1 LSLHTPPPQP
11 LKQQSFIGDF
21 WSGSPSALQHG
32 RRVEEYDPTSPIV
45 RNAYSPRAPHEQ
57 LNPTQ
62 NGVPYNPT
70 YHYYGTPQYP
80 QYPIPSASS
89 YWPYD
94 APQIP
99 YNGFNFFSPSYPP
112 QTYWQPQ
119 PPPIPSASG
128 TIRIDNLPPSQ
139 TPAPQLPQI
148 PHIPEPSQDY
158 ILTASLPP
166 YRLESPN
173 KKLLILDLNGTLL
186 YRPKILEKD
195 RYVDMRTSS
204 QKPILRPHLTEFVTY
219 IFRHYKIMFWSSAT
233 PRNVHAMIA
242 AVTTPAQRAQLVGI
256 WARDTLGL
264 SEKDYNQKVITFKDL
279 RKVFEDGKL
288 VTGGKKGEKWD
299 VSNVILLDDSVVKAS
314 YQPYNHVCVP
324 EFVEKDGSSTG
335 DDALWQAAGYLEEMR
350 YQGHTARFVR
360 QNPFR
365 LGDGWNGMCMG
376 LA

>member
-1 LSLHTPPPQP
+1 
-11 LKQQSFIGDF
+11 
-21 WSGSPSALQHG
+21 
-32 RRVEEYDPTSPIV
+32 
-45 RNAYSPRAPHEQ
+45 
-57 LNPTQ
+57 
-62 NGVPYNPT
+62 
-70 YHYYGTPQYP
+70 
-80 QYPIPSASS
+80 
-89 YWPYD
+89 
-94 APQIP
+94 
-99 YNGFNFFSPSYPP
+99 
-112 QTYWQPQ
+112 
-119 PPPIPSASG
+119 
-128 TIRIDNLPPSQ
+128 
-139 TPAPQLPQI
+139 
-148 PHIPEPSQDY
+148 
-158 ILTASLPP
+158 
-166 YRLESPN
+166 
-173 KKLLILDLNGTLL
+173 
-186 YRPKILEKD
+186 
-195 RYVDMRTSS
+195 
-204 QKPILRPHLTEFVTY
+204 
-219 IFRHYKIMFWSSAT
+219 MFWSSAT